1 MAKEKNSSESI
12 KFVYISKIP
21 KKVSIILKSGSHHK
35 IKHLFFVREK
45 KINEIYYFIQTKMQH
60 FDKSYRTNYTPV

>member
-35 IKHLFFVREK
+35 IKHLFFVGK
-45 KINEIYYFIQTKMQH
+45 KKNQWNLLLYT
-60 FDKSYRTNYTPV
+60 DKDATLWQVI